1 VIGGARVPGA
11 LLALCCCLSGGRALG
26 QTADIGVP
34 APAPASPGFLLAGL
48 RLHPPAALTKGEP
61 RVSLSRAGGVQ
72 NMPLP
77 QPVPLVPQ
85 APSNDS
91 GTVFTRWWFWTAM
104 GALVLGT
111 ALLLVVGAGDGGVP
125 ATRFGNQEAFK

>member
-1 VIGGARVPGA
+1 MTSGARIPGA

-26 QTADIGVP
+26 QTTTTAVP
-34 APAPASPGFLLAGL
+34 AAAPASPGRLLAGL
-48 RLHPPAALTKGEP
+48 RLDPPAALTKAEP
-61 RVSLSRAGGVQ
+61 RVTLLRAGGVQ

-85 APSNDS
+85 ALSNDS
-91 GTVFTRWWFWTAM
+91 GPVFRRWWFWTAM

-111 ALLLVVGAGDGGVP
+111 AVLLVVATGDGDAP

>member
-1 VIGGARVPGA
+1 VTSSARVPGA

-26 QTADIGVP
+26 QTANTAVP

-48 RLHPPAALTKGEP
+48 RLDLPAALPKGEP
-61 RVSLSRAGGVQ
+61 RVSLLRAGGVQ

-77 QPVPLVPQ
+77 QPVPLAPQ

-91 GTVFTRWWFWTAM
+91 GPVFTRWWFWTAM

-111 ALLLVVGAGDGGVP
+111 ALLLVVSAGDGGVP
-125 ATRFGNQEAFK
+125 ATRFGNQEAFR